1 MTAHRPIVLLVSLA
15 LLISGALTSCS
26 GPSTPAAQRAVRA
39 DRASEIVI
47 GAAWPWSGR
56 KNLLYAQGMEMALEE
71 INGAGG
77 IGGRRLRIV
86 KEDDHE
92 TVDDGRVV
100 AQKLVGNPD
109 VVAVIGHMESFVTVP
124 AAAIYDLGGVLL
136 IAPTS
141 TDPRLTEQGYKFV
154 FRVTFNDKQI
164 GTHMATVA
172 ADRGYRRMAIYYI
185 RNDYGRGQ
193 ANAFEE
199 TFSSRGGTVVDRR
212 SYDATDVQNSRSVGE
227 LIADWQTRSLDAL
240 FIAGEAPQAAILM
253 GEARRKNLRIPMLG
267 GDALGTPE
275 LFHPDPAA
283 VEGATIAAAFHPDD
297 PRPKVQTFRGT
308 FQRRFG
314 RPPDSA
320 AALAYDSLHV
330 LAEGMRRAKSSAP
343 EQVRAALH
351 ALSDWE
357 GVTASFSF
365 SESGD
370 LVGRHV
376 TMIEVRS
383 GRFVFSSSNGGTHAN
398 GGE

>member
-1 MTAHRPIVLLVSLA
+1 MTRRHPIVYLVSLA
-15 LLISGALTSCS
+15 VALTSCG
-26 GPSTPAAQRAVRA
+26 GPGTPAEQRAARA
-39 DRASEIVI
+39 DRGAEIVI
-47 GAAWPWSGR
+47 AAAWPWSLR
-56 KNLLYAQGMEMALEE
+56 RNLLYGQGMDMALDE

-77 IGGRRLRIV
+77 IGGRRLRII
-86 KEDDHE
+86 KEDDQE
-92 TVDDGRVV
+92 TVDHGRVV
-100 AQKLVGNPD
+100 AQQLVANPD
-109 VVAVIGHMESFVTVP
+109 VVAVIGHLESFITVP

-141 TDPRLTEQGYKFV
+141 TDPRLTEQGYRFV

-164 GTHMATVA
+164 GAHMATVA
-172 ADRGYRRMAIYYI
+172 TTRGYKRMAIYYI

-199 TFSSRGGTVVDRR
+199 TFSARGGTVVDRR
-212 SYDATDVQNSRSVGE
+212 SYDASDVKNNRAVGE
-227 LIADWQTRSLDAL
+227 LIDDWRGRSLDAL
-240 FIAGEAPQAAILM
+240 FIAGEAPQAALLM
-253 GEARRKNLRIPMLG
+253 VEARRKNLRIPMLG

-275 LFHPDPAA
+275 LFQPDPAA
-283 VEGATIAAAFHPDD
+283 VEGTTLAAPFHPDD
-297 PRPKVQTFRGT
+297 PRPRVQTFRAA

-314 RPPDSA
+314 RPPDAA
-320 AALAYDSLHV
+320 AALGYDSLHV

-376 TMIEVRS
+376 TMVEARS
-383 GRFVFSSSNGGTHAN
+383 GRFVFSSSNGGAHAN

>member
-1 MTAHRPIVLLVSLA
+1 MTAYRPILVLVSLA
-15 LLISGALTSCS
+15 VVLMSCS
-26 GPSTPAAQRAVRA
+26 GADTPADQRAARA
-39 DRASEIVI
+39 DRSSEILV
-47 GAAWPWSGR
+47 GAAWPWR
-56 KNLLYAQGMEMALEE
+56 IRTNLLYAQGMDMALDE

-77 IGGRRLRIV
+77 IGGRRLRIIR
-86 KEDDHE
+86 EDDLE
-92 TVDDGRVV
+92 TVDQGRVV

-109 VVAVIGHMESFVTVP
+109 VVAVIGHLESFITVP

-164 GTHMATVA
+164 GAHMATVA
-172 ADRGYRRMAIYYI
+172 ASRGYRRMAIYYI

-199 TFSSRGGTVVDRR
+199 TFSAGGGTVVDRR
-212 SYDATDVQNSRSVGE
+212 SYDAADVQNNRSVGE
-227 LIADWQTRSLDAL
+227 LIDDWRGRSLDAL

-253 GEARRKNLRIPMLG
+253 GEARRKGLRVPMLG

-275 LFHPDPAA
+275 LFSPDPSA
-283 VEGATIAAAFHPDD
+283 VEGATIAAPFHPDD
-297 PRPKVQTFRGT
+297 PRPKVRTFRGA

-314 RPPDSA
+314 RPPDAA

-343 EQVRAALH
+343 QQVRAALH
-351 ALSDWE
+351 AMSDWE

-370 LVGRHV
+370 LVERHV
-376 TMIEVRS
+376 TMVEARS

>member
-1 MTAHRPIVLLVSLA
+1 MTRRHPLVYLVSLA
-15 LLISGALTSCS
+15 MALTSCG
-26 GPSTPAAQRAVRA
+26 GPATPAAQRAARA
-39 DRASEIVI
+39 DRAPEILV
-47 GAAWPWSGR
+47 GAAWPWDAR
-56 KNLLYAQGMEMALEE
+56 RNLLFGQGMEMALDE

-77 IGGRRLRIV
+77 IGGRRMRIV
-86 KEDDHE
+86 REDDHE
-92 TVDDGRVV
+92 TVDQGRAV
-100 AQKLVGNPD
+100 AQKLVANPD
-109 VVAVIGHMESFVTVP
+109 VVAVIGHMVSFITVP

-141 TDPRLTEQGYKFV
+141 TDPRLTEQGYKSV
-154 FRVTFNDKQI
+154 FRVTFNDKQSGARI
-164 GTHMATVA
+164 AAVA
-172 ADRGYRRMAIYYI
+172 AARGYRRMAIYYI

-199 TFSSRGGTVVDRR
+199 DFSARGGTVVDRR
-212 SYDATDVQNSRSVGE
+212 SYDAADVRNSRSVGE
-227 LIADWQTRSLDAL
+227 LIDDWRGRSLDAL

-253 GEARRKNLRIPMLG
+253 VEARRKNLRIPMLG

-275 LFHPDPAA
+275 LFQADPAA
-283 VEGATIAAAFHPDD
+283 VEGATIAAAFHADD
-297 PRPKVQTFRGT
+297 PRPKAQAFRAA

-314 RPPDSA
+314 RPPDAA

-376 TMIEVRS
+376 TMVEARS
-383 GRFVFSSSNGGTHAN
+383 GRFVFSPSNGGAHGN